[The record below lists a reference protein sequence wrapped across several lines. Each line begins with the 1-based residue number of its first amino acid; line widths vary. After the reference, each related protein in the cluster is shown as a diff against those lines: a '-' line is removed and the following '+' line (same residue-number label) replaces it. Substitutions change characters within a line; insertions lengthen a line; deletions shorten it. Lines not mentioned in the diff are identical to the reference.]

1 MYQDSR
7 LKCTDV
13 FFFTKTKYVYA
24 ALGKCVHS
32 QIPTLKL
39 QTLGKNNQIS
49 ALLQTRKWEISIEFR
64 TYFRECH
71 KISLFQVLDDSLI
84 AFVGRVLCDT
94 KMFTT
99 DIRVTLLR
107 LLAYGAIQ
115 DDFSIILHMDRKDHF
130 IMNYA
135 KDFES
140 IPILEQEALALFVSK
155 YYIY

>member
-1 MYQDSR
+1 MEKTIKFRRYYKLGNGKYQ
-7 LKCTDV
+7 LN
-13 FFFTKTKYVYA
+13 FGHI
-24 ALGKCVHS
+24 LGSVINF
-32 QIPTLKL
+32 QIFC
-39 QTLGKNNQIS
+39 N
-49 ALLQTRKWEISIEFR
+49 
-64 TYFRECH
+64 H

-140 IPILEQEALALFVSK
+140 IPILEQEALALFVSIFSK
-155 YYIY
+155 TQNIKIVHNSCKVQRLNSTYFFI

>member
-1 MYQDSR
+1 MNYNSNFLYD
-7 LKCTDV
+7 
-13 FFFTKTKYVYA
+13 YY
-24 ALGKCVHS
+24 
-32 QIPTLKL
+32 
-39 QTLGKNNQIS
+39 
-49 ALLQTRKWEISIEFR
+49 EIF
-64 TYFRECH
+64 
-71 KISLFQVLDDSLI
+71 SLFQVLDDSLI